1 MTRRAFPW
9 HKRRSGLC
17 RHGQPPFRGQDRSY
31 RPSNPLTPWERSRPR
46 ISTGHSD
53 SCCYAKNATE
63 QSSSHK
69 RRSKLRRHELPSF
82 RGQDRSHRPRTSPAP
97 WERSRPRTSTGHS
110 DSCCYAKNATEQSSS
125 HKRRAGFGRHG
136 QPPFRSQDRSYR
148 PSNPPAPWE
157 RSRPRTGTEHSD
169 SCCYAKNATGRSS
182 SHKHRSELRRH
193 EQPSFRGQDRSHKPS
208 SPPAPWER
216 SRPRTGTEHSDS
228 CCYAKNATGQ
238 SSSHK
243 RRCELH
249 RHEQPPF
256 RGQDRS
262 YRPSNPYTPWE
273 RSRPRISTEHGDGCC
288 YAKNRTEQSCW
299 HSRRF
304 ELRRHEQ
311 PLFAVKTAPI
321 SRAIHTHRGS
331 GLDRERAQGARRH
344 ALLAGIRAWPT
355 SKRLANE

>member
-1 MTRRAFPW
+1 MTGRAFPW
-9 HKRRSGLC
+9 HKRWSELR
-17 RHGQPPFRGQDRSY
+17 RHEQPPFRGQDRSH
-31 RPSNPLTPWERSRPR
+31 RPRTSHTPWERSRPRTGTGHSDSCCYAKNATEQRSSHKHRSELRSHERPPFRGQDRSHRPSSPPAPWKRSRPR

-69 RRSKLRRHELPSF
+69 HRSELRRHEEPSF
-82 RGQDRSHRPRTSPAP
+82 RG
-97 WERSRPRTSTGHS
+97 
-110 DSCCYAKNATEQSSS
+110 
-125 HKRRAGFGRHG
+125 
-136 QPPFRSQDRSYR
+136 QDRSYR
-148 PSNPPAPWE
+148 PSNPHTPWE
-157 RSRPRTGTEHSD
+157 RSRPRISTGYGD
-169 SCCYAKNATGRSS
+169 VYCYAENTTRHSS
-182 SHKHRSELRRH
+182 WHKRRFKLRRH

-208 SPPAPWER
+208 SPPA
-216 SRPRTGTEHSDS
+216 
-228 CCYAKNATGQ
+228 
-238 SSSHK
+238 
-243 RRCELH
+243 
-249 RHEQPPF
+249 
-256 RGQDRS
+256 
-262 YRPSNPYTPWE
+262 PWE

-311 PLFAVKTAPI
+311 PLFAVKTAPT

-331 GLDRERAQGARRH
+331 GLDRERARGARRH